1 MTTTISGKRAG
12 PSANPQPEES
22 GAEIASKPRV
32 RDRIFET
39 ACDLFYQHGIRDV
52 GVDQITT
59 EAGTNKMS
67 FYRSFGS
74 KDELIAEYLEQKAT
88 ELWRWWDETVRLHA
102 GDPRRQILALFE
114 GISKIV
120 CSSTSRG
127 CALANAAIEL
137 AAEDHPGRR
146 VVLAKKR
153 EMRRRFHE
161 LAVAAGAEK
170 AEELGDALMLLME
183 GAYLSRLT
191 LSSEGPAR
199 HVGPV
204 AVRLLECYAPDG
216 AAASHDEV
224 T

>member
-1 MTTTISGKRAG
+1 MTHPRAES
-12 PSANPQPEES
+12 SAQE
-22 GAEIASKPRV
+22 GDLAEVPSKPRV

-52 GVDQITT
+52 GVDQIAT

-67 FYRSFGS
+67 FYRSFAS
-74 KDELIAEYLEQKAT
+74 KDELVAKYLEQKAT
-88 ELWRWWDETVRLHA
+88 DLWLWWDETVRLHA
-102 GDPRRQILALFE
+102 GDPRSQILALLE
-114 GISKIV
+114 GIAKIV

-127 CALANAAIEL
+127 CALANAAVEL

-153 EMRRRFHE
+153 EMRRRFRE
-161 LAVAAGAEK
+161 LAVATGADK
-170 AEELGDALMLLME
+170 PEELGDGLMLLIE

-204 AVRLLECYAPDG
+204 ALRLLESYTPK
-216 AAASHDEV
+216 

>member
-1 MTTTISGKRAG
+1 MTTSGRR
-12 PSANPQPEES
+12 S
-22 GAEIASKPRV
+22 GALESDEPLTPVPGKPRV

-52 GVDQITT
+52 GVDQIAT

-67 FYRSFGS
+67 FYRSFAS
-74 KDELIAEYLEQKAT
+74 KDELVAKYLEQKAT
-88 ELWRWWDETVRLHA
+88 ELWLWWDETARLHA

-127 CALANAAIEL
+127 CALANAALEL
-137 AAEDHPGRR
+137 AEEDHPGRQ

-153 EMRRRFHE
+153 EMRRRFRE
-161 LAVAAGAEK
+161 LAVAADADDP
-170 AEELGDALMLLME
+170 EELGDALMLLME

-191 LSSEGPAR
+191 LSAQGPAH
-199 HVGPV
+199 HVGPI
-204 AVRLLECYAPDG
+204 ALRLLDCY
-216 AAASHDEV
+216 
-224 T
+224 TKLR

>member
-1 MTTTISGKRAG
+1 MTTPRRHAASRAQEADHSGTAA
-12 PSANPQPEES
+12 S
-22 GAEIASKPRV
+22 SKPRV

-52 GVDQITT
+52 GVDQIAT

-67 FYRSFGS
+67 FYRSFAS
-74 KDELIAEYLEQKAT
+74 KDELVAKYLEQKAN
-88 ELWRWWDETVRLHA
+88 ELWLWWDDRVRLHA

-127 CALANAAIEL
+127 CALANAAVEL

-153 EMRRRFHE
+153 EMRRRFRE
-161 LAVAAGAEK
+161 LAVATGAENP
-170 AEELGDALMLLME
+170 EELGDALMLLME

-191 LSSEGPAR
+191 LSSQGPAS

-204 AVRLLECYAPDG
+204 ALRLLESY
-216 AAASHDEV
+216 
-224 T
+224 TRKT

>member
-1 MTTTISGKRAG
+1 MTTLSGRRTGNPAEAQAEEPVAEL
-12 PSANPQPEES
+12 PSR
-22 GAEIASKPRV
+22 PRV

-52 GVDQITT
+52 GVDQIAT

-67 FYRSFGS
+67 FYRSFAS

-88 ELWRWWDETVRLHA
+88 ELWRWWDETVQRHA
-102 GDPRRQILALFE
+102 GEPRRQILALFE

-127 CALANAAIEL
+127 CALANAAVEL
-137 AAEDHPGRR
+137 AEEDHPGRR

-153 EMRRRFHE
+153 EMRRRFRE
-161 LAVAAGAEK
+161 LAVATGADNP
-170 AEELGDALMLLME
+170 EELGDALMLLME

-204 AVRLLECYAPDG
+204 ALRLLECYASKGPP
-216 AAASHDEV
+216 

>member
-1 MTTTISGKRAG
+1 MTTPSPRAG
-12 PSANPQPEES
+12 SSTREADESAA
-22 GAEIASKPRV
+22 GAKPRV

-52 GVDQITT
+52 GVDQIAT

-67 FYRSFGS
+67 FYRSFAS
-74 KDELIAEYLEQKAT
+74 KDELVAKYLEQKAAD
-88 ELWRWWDETVRLHA
+88 LWLWWDEIVRLHA
-102 GDPRRQILALFE
+102 GDPRRQILALFD
-114 GISKIV
+114 GIAKIV

-153 EMRRRFHE
+153 EMRRRFRE
-161 LAVAAGAEK
+161 LAAATGADNP
-170 AEELGDALMLLME
+170 EELGDGLMLLME

-191 LSSEGPAR
+191 LSSQGPAS

-204 AVRLLECYAPDG
+204 AVRLLESYTPK
-216 AAASHDEV
+216 SP
-224 T
+224 

>member
-1 MTTTISGKRAG
+1 MTKPSRHVAG
-12 PSANPQPEES
+12 AAQEAGHPGTAAS
-22 GAEIASKPRV
+22 SKPRV

-52 GVDQITT
+52 GVDQIAT

-67 FYRSFGS
+67 FYRSFAS
-74 KDELIAEYLEQKAT
+74 KDELVAKYLEQKAA
-88 ELWRWWDETVRLHA
+88 ELWLWWDETIRLHA
-102 GDPRRQILALFE
+102 GDPRRQILAIFE

-153 EMRRRFHE
+153 EMRRRFRE
-161 LAVAAGAEK
+161 LAVATGAENS
-170 AEELGDALMLLME
+170 EELGDALMLLME

-191 LSSEGPAR
+191 LSSQGPAS

-204 AVRLLECYAPDG
+204 ALRLLDSYTAK
-216 AAASHDEV
+216 S
-224 T
+224 

>member
-1 MTTTISGKRAG
+1 MTTPSRRAASRAQQAG
-12 PSANPQPEES
+12 DS
-22 GAEIASKPRV
+22 GAAASSKPRV

-52 GVDQITT
+52 GVDQIAT

-67 FYRSFGS
+67 FYRSFAS
-74 KDELIAEYLEQKAT
+74 KDELVAKYLEQKAA
-88 ELWRWWDETVRLHA
+88 ELWLWWDETVRLHA
-102 GDPRRQILALFE
+102 GDPRQQILALFE

-127 CALANAAIEL
+127 CALANAAVEL

-153 EMRRRFHE
+153 EMRRRFRE
-161 LAVAAGAEK
+161 LALATGAANP
-170 AEELGDALMLLME
+170 EELGDALMLLME

-191 LSSEGPAR
+191 LSSQGPAS

-204 AVRLLECYAPDG
+204 ALRLLESY
-216 AAASHDEV
+216 
-224 T
+224 TRKT

>member
-1 MTTTISGKRAG
+1 MTSPRAES
-12 PSANPQPEES
+12 SAREADHSVPGVP
-22 GAEIASKPRV
+22 GKPRV

-52 GVDQITT
+52 GVDQIAT

-67 FYRSFGS
+67 FYRSFAS
-74 KDELIAEYLEQKAT
+74 KDELVAKYLEQKAAD
-88 ELWRWWDETVRLHA
+88 LWLWWDETVRLHA

-127 CALANAAIEL
+127 CALANAAVEL

-153 EMRRRFHE
+153 EMRRRFRE
-161 LAVAAGAEK
+161 LAVATGADNP
-170 AEELGDALMLLME
+170 EELGDGLMLLME

-191 LSSEGPAR
+191 LSSQGPAH

-204 AVRLLECYAPDG
+204 ALRLLESYMPR
-216 AAASHDEV
+216 S
-224 T
+224 